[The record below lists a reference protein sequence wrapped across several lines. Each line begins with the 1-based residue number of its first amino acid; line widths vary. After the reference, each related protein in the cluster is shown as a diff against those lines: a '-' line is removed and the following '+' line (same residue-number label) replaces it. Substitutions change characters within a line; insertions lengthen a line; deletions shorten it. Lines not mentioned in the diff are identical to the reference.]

1 MPMTA
6 YREFPS
12 AGVVALFDE
21 APGGGDPKDFTSLR
35 NRPARFPES
44 WLANVYLH
52 NQLDNMEVLLDQTV
66 VINHGAFA
74 SASGEFDAGTGA
86 TDRYDTD
93 ATLVDF
99 DLVDHDLGY
108 EPIALVALDDDILT
122 PGYPVQL
129 AGVVNGSGRYC
140 CPFVT
145 ATKVRLREYRT
156 RAVSG
161 LPAVSRSY
169 RVLVIRQA
177 RAPAGDML
185 REFDPTTG
193 ALSLGRDTFNSGRR
207 YLQVVPGGSP
217 FGLSYGRTMDAKRGA
232 PRFVAPDGTI
242 FDPIPITATIK
253 FTNGAQPNSDPFS
266 YNGTF
271 AGDGAIQVQAP

>member
-6 YREFPS
+6 YREFPA

-21 APGGGDPKDFTSLR
+21 APGGGDPKDITSLR

-52 NQLDNMEVLLDQTV
+52 NLLNNMEVVIDQTV
-66 VINHGAFA
+66 GITHAAFA
-74 SASGEFDAGTGA
+74 SASGEFDPGTAA

-93 ATLVDF
+93 ATQVDF
-99 DLVDHDLGY
+99 DLVTHNLGY
-108 EPIALVALDDDILT
+108 EPLVLVALGDDILT
-122 PGYPVQL
+122 PGYPVQN
-129 AGVVNGSGRYC
+129 APVTNGSGRYC

-145 ATKVRLREYRT
+145 TTKVRLHEYRT
-156 RAVSG
+156 RAISG
-161 LPAVSRSY
+161 LPSVARSY
-169 RVLVIRQA
+169 RVLVMRQP
-177 RAPAGDML
+177 RTPTGRML
-185 REFDPTTG
+185 REFNPTTG

-217 FGLSYGRTMDAKRGA
+217 FGLSHGRTMDAKRGA

-242 FDPIPITATIK
+242 FDPIPNTANVR
-253 FTNGAQPNSDPFS
+253 FLDGPQPPSEPYS
-266 YNGTF
+266 YNGSFT
-271 AGDGAIQVQAP
+271 GDGAIQVQAP